1 MVHRRKPMV
10 RNQCYSFS
18 FIQKGTDIF
27 QSKGNFPSIPRRM
40 NINCYAKPRSTS
52 PSYESLSVPGGKATF
67 FILSG
72 ILVFMA
78 QGYSMVY
85 VTVKEMSEASKIARH
100 LVERRLIAC
109 ANMFTIRSVY
119 PWWGK
124 VEEGDEVA
132 MIMKTRSSLVDEVIK
147 EVRKVHSYEVPCI
160 VSYKMEKGL
169 QGYLDWIESETGP
182 KIELKAPAK
191 KKQ

>member
-1 MVHRRKPMV
+1 MKA
-10 RNQCYSFS
+10 FW
-18 FIQKGTDIF
+18 
-27 QSKGNFPSIPRRM
+27 
-40 NINCYAKPRSTS
+40 
-52 PSYESLSVPGGKATF
+52 SYGGKAIF
-67 FILSG
+67 FFFADVVELMS
-72 ILVFMA
+72 
-78 QGYSMVY
+78 QGYSMIY

-109 ANMFTIRSVY
+109 ANMFPIRSVY

-124 VEEGDEVA
+124 VEEGEEVA

-147 EVRKVHSYEVPCI
+147 EVRKVHTYEVPCI

-182 KIELKAPAK
+182 KVEVTAK
-191 KKQ
+191 KK

>member
-1 MVHRRKPMV
+1 LV
-10 RNQCYSFS
+10 
-18 FIQKGTDIF
+18 
-27 QSKGNFPSIPRRM
+27 
-40 NINCYAKPRSTS
+40 
-52 PSYESLSVPGGKATF
+52 LLGKAIF
-67 FILSG
+67 FILAV
-72 ILVFMA
+72 LRALMT

-100 LVERRLIAC
+100 LVEHRLIAC
-109 ANMFTIRSVY
+109 ANMFTISSVY

-124 VEEGDEVA
+124 VEEGEEVA

-147 EVRKVHSYEVPCI
+147 EVRKVHTYEVPCI

-182 KIELKAPAK
+182 KTELKTPAK
-191 KKQ
+191 KKL

>member
-1 MVHRRKPMV
+1 M
-10 RNQCYSFS
+10 RNL
-18 FIQKGTDIF
+18 G
-27 QSKGNFPSIPRRM
+27 PRALHM
-40 NINCYAKPRSTS
+40 KVFRS
-52 PSYESLSVPGGKATF
+52 PGGKATF
-67 FILSG
+67 FILAG
-72 ILVFMA
+72 ILTFMA

-109 ANMFTIRSVY
+109 ANMFPIISVY

-124 VEEGDEVA
+124 VEEGEEVA

-147 EVRKVHSYEVPCI
+147 EVQKVHTYEVPCI

-169 QGYLDWIESETGP
+169 QGYLDWLDAETGP
-182 KIELKAPAK
+182 KTEPKVPAK